1 MIHLNPEFCRF
12 SIKGRVLVEADFGK
26 TLGELGFQNRD
37 IVTVQKL
44 AIQDP
49 QVEETNLIDPVTGKF
64 VSEAYEIISDW
75 YTEFSNEEGLMTK
88 DSAIRFINRVTHEA
102 CINEDRRITLLFGNH
117 DADKDGIL

>member
-64 VSEAYEIISDW
+64 VSEAYEIVSNW